1 MAQDMFAFLE
11 SGFRLGEMATCP
23 THGVF
28 VEAGRSFFKYTVEK
42 VHSDSAPVS
51 DFLCLLCILLS
62 PR

>member
-11 SGFRLGEMATCP
+11 SGFRLGEMTTCP

-51 DFLCLLCILLS
+51 II
-62 PR
+62 